1 MSFAISQSY
10 FCVWSQVNLTLV
22 PLQSVCLLQAT
33 PCPQPPSSSLFQESP
48 PPSSRHVIGGSRV
61 LYSSRCFLCLLCWP
75 CSGWCQQTQ
84 PLVAA
89 ASSSLCDGPPGWLV
103 VSGSIFLAVF
113 QPGLPHSVY
122 SLRGTLS
129 LSSPSPRLQARHVLV
144 GLDQRA
150 EVLWG
155 NPWAHGC
162 ALPHCNPPSWWWPM
176 EDLPARHPRPRVLFP
191 VRTGSFCSVINGDW
205 LRLVLDE

>member
-1 MSFAISQSY
+1 MSLAISQSY

-33 PCPQPPSSSLFQESP
+33 PCPQPPSSSLFQDSP
-48 PPSSRHVIGGSRV
+48 PPSSRHVIGGSTV
-61 LYSSRCFLCLLCWP
+61 LYSSRCFRCLLCWP

-84 PLVAA
+84 PLFAA

-113 QPGLPHSVY
+113 QPGLSHSVY

-129 LSSPSPRLQARHVLV
+129 LSSPSPSLQACHVLV

-162 ALPHCNPPSWWWPM
+162 ALPHCTPPLGGGLWTTFPQDTPDPKCYFLS
-176 EDLPARHPRPRVLFP
+176 EQEVSVVLLM
-191 VRTGSFCSVINGDW
+191 VAG
-205 LRLVLDE
+205 